1 MSTPVRSSD
10 AKELRGGA
18 YRFPPPR
25 PASGDVILASDRL
38 GEDAPAMD
46 EPSRRRTQRSRQPC
60 QTEVG
65 RRFRFTVTG
74 ATRTPA
80 SPMHPVNAIPDSAPS
95 EPRVAS
101 YRTAPTLVVVSR
113 ETWPVR
119 ADSMREGAQPFRIR
133 RSRGSAHRRRPL

>member
-1 MSTPVRSSD
+1 MTSQENITFDLRTARGSAPRSLARSVGAPPVSPRAFRKDSETLMSTPVHSSD

-74 ATRTPA
+74 ATR
-80 SPMHPVNAIPDSAPS
+80 
-95 EPRVAS
+95 
-101 YRTAPTLVVVSR
+101 
-113 ETWPVR
+113 
-119 ADSMREGAQPFRIR
+119 
-133 RSRGSAHRRRPL
+133 HRRRRCTQ